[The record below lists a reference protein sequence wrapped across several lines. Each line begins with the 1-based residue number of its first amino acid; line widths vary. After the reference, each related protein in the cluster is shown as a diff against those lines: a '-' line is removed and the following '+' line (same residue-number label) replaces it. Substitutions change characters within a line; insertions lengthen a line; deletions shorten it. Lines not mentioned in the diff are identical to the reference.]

1 MKNKIIFVLILFT
14 ITSVNAQSDYQ
25 KVQNFKIKVKEISVS
40 IENVNGYEKLD
51 SLNLVIDSLKEASST
66 DEELLDKSLYPENY
80 SSTFDK
86 LENKL
91 KTYRANF
98 ANVGDLKAQ
107 VISLQ
112 NRLDRLSDENSDL
125 LKQIK
130 AYQKA
135 NGSGQASATELR
147 RLVAN
152 LQSKLK
158 QRDELVRGLVDSLL
172 SDYMQHPMTLN
183 DAEKQQLYE
192 KIQTGN
198 LFYNIEKTIRDNMD
212 FLKATELSADDL
224 GQLKQDQIQFY
235 NMWKKTGR
243 KLADVYMDED
253 EKTGEVAYITNLFA
267 QWNQKI
273 NKELW
278 DRVYQSLKSN
288 QVKVEQFTDG
298 DEFTNSLLEY
308 IDETKAGASQEEF
321 NKFED
326 DVWTETL
333 RASWLPILVNNKMIT
348 TAQRD
353 SIETAVD
360 EWKAMYETETPIYW
374 YIAIAIIIIIF
385 LLIFLPRGKKNKPLA
400 EQK

>member
-25 KVQNFKIKVKEISVS
+25 KVQDFKTKVKEISVS

-273 NKELW
+273 NKEIW

-288 QVKVEQFTDG
+288 QVKVDQFTDG
-298 DEFTNSLLEY
+298 EEFTNSMLKY

-348 TAQRD
+348 TAQFD